1 MIDNI
6 SKFLIEQYSTD
17 FAAWLLGEAIAF
29 TTINPTE
36 LNVEPIRADS
46 VMLLQS
52 SGIILHTEFQTVGD
66 ETMPFRMADYYLRLS
81 RKFPARDIQQVVIYL
96 KRTSSDL
103 VRQDR
108 FVTAAMT
115 HQFRVI
121 RLWEQPVEVFLST
134 PGLLPLAVLSR
145 ASDKESVLAQVVGE
159 LERIT
164 NPREQNN
171 LAAATSILAGL
182 ELEEQTIRRLM
193 RSPVMRES
201 TMYQSILREG
211 RAEGLEQG
219 LIQGRAAGERA
230 IVLKLLARKL
240 GSLSPEVTAKVNVL
254 SLERLEAL
262 AEALL
267 DFTSVGDLESWLGQ
281 SKQ

>member
-52 SGIILHTEFQTVGD
+52 RGVILHTEFQTVGD
-66 ETMPFRMADYYLRLS
+66 ETMPFRMADYYLRLT
-81 RKFPARDIQQVVIYL
+81 RKFPATDIQQVVIYL

-103 VRQDR
+103 VRQER
-108 FVTAAMT
+108 YTTPVMT

-134 PGLLPLAVLSR
+134 PGLLPFAVLSR
-145 ASDKESVLAQVVGE
+145 AADKESVLAQVVGE
-159 LERIT
+159 LEQIAD
-164 NPREQNN
+164 PREQSN
-171 LAAATSILAGL
+171 LTAATSILAGL
-182 ELEEQTIRRLM
+182 ELEEQTIRQLM

-219 LIQGRAAGERA
+219 LIQGRTVGERA
-230 IVLKLLARKL
+230 IVIKQLTRKL
-240 GSLSPEVTAKVNVL
+240 SSLSPEVIAKVNVL
-254 SLERLEAL
+254 SLEQLEAL

-267 DFTSVGDLESWLGQ
+267 DFTSNKDLEAWLG
-281 SKQ
+281 